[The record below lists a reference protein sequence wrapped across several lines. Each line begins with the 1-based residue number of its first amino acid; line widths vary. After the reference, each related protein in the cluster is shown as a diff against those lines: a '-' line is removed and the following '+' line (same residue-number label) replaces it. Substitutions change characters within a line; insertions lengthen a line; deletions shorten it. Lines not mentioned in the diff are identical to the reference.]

1 MTDFQE
7 APKAKIGERILV
19 IVAHH
24 DDIEFGIAGS
34 VARWVDEGAEVTY
47 CIITDGSAGSN
58 DPETRRADLAETRR
72 IEQRT
77 AATLLQVEDVRF
89 LNYEDGT
96 LEPSLGLRKDLTR
109 IIRDVRPHRVVCQDP
124 TTVFFGEG
132 YVNHPDH
139 RAAGEAA
146 IYATFPGAESRPIFA
161 DLLEEDNGDD
171 DEGYQPHKVEELY
184 LTLTNKPTHYIDI
197 SDYIDRKM
205 SALRAHESQI
215 GTGDEAENG
224 AVKYIRER
232 NAESGEQVGVAYAEF
247 FKVMTLVRA
256 NEVDEDALQATA
268 AAGAV
273 GKAAGESD
281 DSGSDEGSDD
291 DEAKMSARRDDS
303 IDTNEL
309 QSEVEKKE
317 DS

>member
-1 MTDFQE
+1 MPDFE
-7 APKAKIGERILV
+7 SAPKAKIGQRILV

-24 DDIEFGIAGS
+24 DDIEFGVAGS
-34 VARWVDEGAEVTY
+34 VARWVEEGAEVTY

-58 DPETRRADLAETRR
+58 EPGIKRAELAKTRR

-77 AATLLQVEDVRF
+77 AATLLEVDDVRF

-96 LEPSLGLRKDLTR
+96 LEPSLQLRKDLTR
-109 IIRDVRPHRVVCQDP
+109 VIRDVRPHRVVCQDP

-146 IYATFPGAESRPIFA
+146 IYATFPSAESRPIFA
-161 DLLEEDNGDD
+161 DLLDEG
-171 DEGYQPHKVEELY
+171 DEGYEPHKVEELY
-184 LTLTNKPTHYIDI
+184 LTLTNNPTHCVDI

-215 GTGDEAENG
+215 GTGDEAEQG
-224 AVKYIRER
+224 AMSYIRER
-232 NAESGEQVGVAYAEF
+232 NAESGEKVGVGYAEF

-256 NEVDEDALQATA
+256 NEVDTDALQATA
-268 AAGAV
+268 TAEAV
-273 GKAAGESD
+273 
-281 DSGSDEGSDD
+281 SDD
-291 DEAKMSARRDDS
+291 DESASSGSGDDDTKMQARKDDR

-309 QSEVEKKE
+309 QSEVE
-317 DS
+317 DDT